1 MHKEDYEE
9 LKDKGTGSQGELT
22 DYKIIVFPFDRYE
35 IKIKLKPNNEFLEVI
50 EVKINK
56 EFLSHKQKIAPKG
69 YHDVDKF
76 YPE

>member
-9 LKDKGTGSQGELT
+9 LKDKGTGSHSEVT
-22 DYKIIVFPFDRYE
+22 DYKIVVFPFDKYQ

-56 EFLSHKQKIAPKG
+56 EFLSHKQKITHADF
-69 YHDVDKF
+69 HDVEEF
-76 YPE
+76 YPK